1 MSVPA
6 CVITG
11 NLQNLIGAGTG
22 VVKFT
27 LVNPNVSAN
36 PIKVGGTALIDQLSF
51 ITSPGASFSIT
62 LWGLDVISPSNCYY
76 KTEVFNSGGTLAW
89 VANFNNFV
97 GSGGD
102 LSTLTAMNQPSFSAP
117 NFTTANANTFYAGP
131 PSGGSAPPTM
141 RSIVTADV
149 QGVAIVDSPTA
160 PQTIT
165 GQALNLVNAPLTLD
179 SASPLTVV
187 TENVKTLNNV
197 FKADQFA
204 GANAGAKIQAAIT
217 AAAAG
222 QTAAAASHALARLAS
237 RHCGTEFLR

>member
-102 LSTLTAMNQPSFSAP
+102 FYFRDWHAERRYSTGLLLQKAAHD
-117 NFTTANANTFYAGP
+117 
-131 PSGGSAPPTM
+131 
-141 RSIVTADV
+141 IDV
-149 QGVAIVDSPTA
+149 IHWLCGDPR
-160 PQTIT
+160 
-165 GQALNLVNAPLTLD
+165 LD
-179 SASPLTVV
+179 SAQIIAECKV
-187 TENVKTLNNV
+187 
-197 FKADQFA
+197 AI
-204 GANAGAKIQAAIT
+204 GANT
-217 AAAAG
+217 
-222 QTAAAASHALARLAS
+222 
-237 RHCGTEFLR
+237 